1 MTTPKLKAPP
11 GTCDTHMHIYEPGY
25 KVRPEVAKPPVA
37 PVSEYKKL
45 CQRLGITRTIFVQ
58 PNAYG
63 ADNACLLAAMKEYG
77 PDARG
82 VAVVTPDVSD
92 AELERLTKAGI
103 RAVRFMLLPGGF
115 LSNDVFDTLAA
126 RVHEFGWHVN
136 LQVDG
141 RTFPEREAQLRR
153 VKGNLVIDHVGKFLE
168 PVPADHPSFRA
179 MLRLLDSGR
188 TWVKLSAPYEVSKVG
203 RPLYGDVGTL
213 ACAGG
218 CLPSR
223 GRETR
228 RHLAAPLQARGV
240 ETPRTARRRR
250 AGACRRGEHV
260 DPAVAAAELLRS
272 ARPRREDARRRR
284 RAADARHPHARPD
297 AEPGRAR

>member
-103 RAVRFMLLPGGF
+103 RAIRFMLLPGGF
-115 LSNDVFDTLAA
+115 LTNDVFDTLAA

-141 RTFPEREAQLRR
+141 RTFPEREAQLRKLR
-153 VKGNLVIDHVGKFLE
+153 LELVIDHVGKFLE
-168 PVPADHPSFRA
+168 PVPVDHPSFRA

-203 RPLYGDVGTL
+203 RPLYGDVGAL
-213 ACAGG
+213 AKA
-218 CLPSR
+218 LVK
-223 GRETR
+223 
-228 RHLAAPLQARGV
+228 AAPDRMMWASNWPHPSATDANR
-240 ETPRTARRRR
+240 P
-250 AGACRRGEHV
+250 
-260 DPAVAAAELLRS
+260 DDAELLDLLLDWAPDDATRRKILVDNP
-272 ARPRREDARRRR
+272 ARLY
-284 RAADARHPHARPD
+284 
-297 AEPGRAR
+297 GY

>member
-203 RPLYGDVGTL
+203 RPLYGDVGAL
-213 ACAGG
+213 AKA
-218 CLPSR
+218 LVK
-223 GRETR
+223 
-228 RHLAAPLQARGV
+228 AAPNRMMWASNWPHPSATDANR
-240 ETPRTARRRR
+240 P
-250 AGACRRGEHV
+250 
-260 DPAVAAAELLRS
+260 DDAELLDLLLDWAPDDATRRKILVDNP
-272 ARPRREDARRRR
+272 ARLY
-284 RAADARHPHARPD
+284 
-297 AEPGRAR
+297 GY